1 MRWRRARDSKAS
13 ELRLARPLKPHMH
26 WRWARNWR
34 VLLAASYPVMH
45 QCAGLLRSMLLVPV
59 ALALLMLHQ
68 CPSHCL
74 VRAMHD
80 RPPPL
85 LLPHAPTIR
94 VVAVRMHP
102 TWRHDGQ
109 LAHGG
114 EWTVGVGKAQPCGP
128 RRRPRSCCCLLA
140 LLPFLLPLLL
150 FLLPLLLFLLP
161 LLLFLLP
168 LLLFLLPLLPFHS
181 LLLCCS
187 LQLVLPIVQYLFLSH
202 PVIEWMWAG
211 GLNMPNCLARKPGGC

>member
-1 MRWRRARDSKAS
+1 M
-13 ELRLARPLKPHMH
+13 
-26 WRWARNWR
+26 
-34 VLLAASYPVMH
+34 LLAASYPVMH

-150 FLLPLLLFLLP
+150 FLLPLL
-161 LLLFLLP
+161 
-168 LLLFLLPLLPFHS
+168 PFHS